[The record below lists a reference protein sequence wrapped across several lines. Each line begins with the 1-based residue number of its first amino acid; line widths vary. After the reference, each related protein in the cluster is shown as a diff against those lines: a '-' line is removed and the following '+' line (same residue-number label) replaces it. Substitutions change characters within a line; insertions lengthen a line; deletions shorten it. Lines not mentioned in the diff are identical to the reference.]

1 MASRRALYDKARD
14 AYHKALEQKSPNLYA
29 QLIMR
34 TQGAA
39 KKAVS
44 GGHPEGYI
52 VHPDGFTEYFEDPA
66 VTAQAE
72 KDTQQSAAQ
81 YRLNQMKANTPK
93 RDADG

>member
-1 MASRRALYDKARD
+1 K
-14 AYHKALEQKSPNLYA
+14 KNLYA
-29 QLIMR
+29 RSRER
-34 TQGAA
+34 TEGAA
-39 KKAVS
+39 KKAMS